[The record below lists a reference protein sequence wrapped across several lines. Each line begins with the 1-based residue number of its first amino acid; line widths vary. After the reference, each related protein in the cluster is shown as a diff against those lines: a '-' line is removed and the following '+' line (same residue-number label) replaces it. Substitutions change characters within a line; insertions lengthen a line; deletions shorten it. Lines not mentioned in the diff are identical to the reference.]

1 MPGIPSRLSPWIALF
16 AALALAL
23 IYGAWTQEENL
34 RIAID
39 IAGDD
44 GLPGAKPFPAWE
56 ATRSFVE
63 RLGESRGAYLD
74 FLETDNRSTGA
85 LLCAF
90 LALALLTSRRVPP
103 GWPIA
108 LAAAAAAYAASD
120 WTENYLLRSAMLSAA
135 SGAAPYVAASFA
147 TTAKWLFGTLSVVL
161 ALCQFL
167 LFLGPWRPWLLALF
181 YDAPYFLDRAFRRV
195 EFRANQEF
203 VARRGAGGLRAR
215 APWKLAAFW
224 LFAASVVF
232 VCYGP
237 TLDGFCS
244 VSPGAVRIALFM
256 VGLALAAGVLWFVL
270 GNAKP
275 WLEKR
280 LPEYPFDSDPDPA
293 RQGDVQP
300 GKRRAITVVALV
312 LGAGIFLL
320 PVLFAIAA
328 SFVSAAKGACEA
340 AAFSAPSLWRLVL
353 CMGAIGLFALAWRS
367 NPGTRRLLRWQAAIL
382 GATALI
388 YWFVLATPAAVEAS
402 GAPYR
407 HLFALVAPV
416 VALILWLVPALA
428 RRAIGTPLAGLG
440 AYFRGELRER
450 ELFKTLP
457 KAPLPS
463 AACVAHALLYG
474 ISYRGLQLALIPSL
488 VVLVAPAD
496 WLGWLTVLGLLV
508 AVALSTWGN
517 LAPRWRQMA
526 LFVERWFLRGAALFV
541 SLFVV
546 AVALC
551 RIFGV
556 SYVTTLLDG
565 APFGV
570 IFSGT
575 VMCYVLAWL
584 VEYWINRAAA
594 AELLGVLGNPGPQA
608 AMPYP
613 YAHRPGVAVEQDGR
627 YLMGHSLG
635 RFLVLGRVAGQRSP
649 AFETYGMAELF
660 EELAGQDNRDAAIA
674 VNRQVHLYF
683 YAVNALLVLTVAAF
697 MSAYWY
703 ANHVALPPAVVTARA
718 SADAGL
724 TDLADRLLAER
735 GDERPALVV
744 VASGGGTR
752 AAVFATYVLEGL
764 HRLGVD
770 SDVALLSGVSGGGVA
785 LAYFALH
792 YPQLSAPGPAA
803 IPEWKRFK
811 GAIEANYIDDVLKGG
826 LEWRVL
832 GPAPLTVLLTETFE
846 RRLFAGA
853 TREPTFELPGTP
865 ALILNTTVTGHPDEE
880 SALLMMSLN
889 RPLPPDDCGET
900 ARPYKLMNGGRLVFT
915 NIAQVSAFPKRE
927 APIAD
932 VRLPYVIVRD
942 PGVRLAAAAALNANF
957 PPVFPN
963 ARVEVKNQD
972 PNTECPDRSYFVTDG
987 GAEENLGLVSALF
1000 AVQSALASI
1009 AERCPAAARD
1019 PWCRRRLRPIHF
1031 VIAEASA
1038 TGYDYEHDR
1047 GMSAGLEGAKD
1058 RMTGGLT
1065 NMLIKDTQDLY
1076 ETASSRVAGAKAAQ
1090 ARSLR
1095 FHFLAMPLVFRSRGG
1110 VGTHWTHAE
1119 SFTFSDPRVRA
1130 PHLSWAAD
1138 TVDVRWTEL
1147 TRMWSALHD
1156 PDARFCDDASYGG
1169 VNTDTVRRWICGW
1182 RFGGSRPRDL
1192 HVLEWRTLV
1201 TELKPAT
1208 PGEYSTWKGR

>member
-1 MPGIPSRLSPWIALF
+1 VPGIPSRLSPWIALF

-353 CMGAIGLFALAWRS
+353 CLGAIGLFALAWRS

-428 RRAIGTPLAGLG
+428 RRAIGAPLAGLG

-752 AAVFATYVLEGL
+752 AAVFATYVLDGL

-1000 AVQSALASI
+1000 AVQSALANI

>member
-1 MPGIPSRLSPWIALF
+1 VPRIRSRVAPWIPLLTALT
-16 AALALAL
+16 LAL
-23 IYGAWTQEENL
+23 IYGPWAQDDNL

-44 GLPGAKPFPAWE
+44 GLPGAKPFAAWE

-74 FLETDNRSTGA
+74 FLQADDRCTAA
-85 LLCAF
+85 LLAAF
-90 LALALLTSRRVPP
+90 LAIALITWRRVPL
-103 GWPIA
+103 GWQIA
-108 LAAAAAAYAASD
+108 LAAAAVAYAASD
-120 WTENYLLRSAMLSAA
+120 WTENSLVRSALRSAA
-135 SGAAPYVAASFA
+135 SDAAPYVAAGAA
-147 TTAKWLFGTLSVVL
+147 TAAKWLFGTLSVVL

-167 LFLGPWRPWLLALF
+167 LYLGPWRPWMLALF
-181 YDAPYFLDRAFRRV
+181 YDTPYFLDRAVRRL

-203 VARRGAGGLRAR
+203 AAPAGGLQAR
-215 APWKLAAFW
+215 APWKLIAFW

-237 TLDGFCS
+237 TLGGFCS
-244 VSPGAVRIALFM
+244 VSPGGARIALGGA
-256 VGLALAAGVLWFVL
+256 GLALSAGVLWFVL

-280 LPEYPFDSDPDPA
+280 LPEYRFDADPDPA
-293 RQGDVQP
+293 RQAAPDP
-300 GKRRAITVVALV
+300 GKRRAITVAALV
-312 LGAGIFLL
+312 LTAGLFML

-328 SFVSAAKGACEA
+328 SLVGAGKGVCEA
-340 AAFSAPSLWRLVL
+340 EAFSAPSLWRLVL
-353 CMGAIGLFALAWRS
+353 CIGAIGLFAFVWRS
-367 NPGTRRLLRWQAAIL
+367 NPGPRRLLAWQAAIL

-388 YWFVLATPAAVEAS
+388 YWFLLATPEAVEAS
-402 GAPYR
+402 GTPYR
-407 HLFALVAPV
+407 HVFAVVAPV
-416 VALILWLVPALA
+416 VALVLWLAPAIA
-428 RRAIGTPLAGLG
+428 RRAIGRPLAALG
-440 AYFRGELRER
+440 GYFRGELREH
-450 ELFKTLP
+450 ELFKALP
-457 KAPLPS
+457 KAPRPS
-463 AACVAHALLYG
+463 AASVAHALLYG
-474 ISYRGLQLALIPSL
+474 ISYRWLQLALIPSL

-496 WLGWLTVLGLLV
+496 WLGWLTLLGLLV
-508 AVALSTWGN
+508 ATGLSTWGN

-526 LFVERWFLRGAALFV
+526 LLVERWFLRGTALFV

-546 AVALC
+546 AIAVC

-570 IFSGT
+570 IFSGS

-613 YAHRPGVAVEQDGR
+613 YAHQPSLGVEQAGR
-627 YLMGHSLG
+627 YLMGHGLG

-649 AFETYGMAELF
+649 AFETYGMPELF
-660 EELAGQDNRDAAIA
+660 DELAGAGHREAAMA
-674 VNRQVHLYF
+674 VSRQVHLYF

-697 MSAYWY
+697 GLAYWY
-703 ANHVALPPAVVTARA
+703 ANHVAQQPPVVTVRA
-718 SADAGL
+718 SADTGL
-724 TDLADRLLAER
+724 TDLADRLLAGR

-764 HRLGVD
+764 HRVGVD
-770 SDVALLSGVSGGGVA
+770 GDIVLLSGVSGGGVA

-792 YPQLSAPGPAA
+792 YPELSAQGPAA
-803 IPEWKRFK
+803 LPQWQRFK
-811 GAIEANYIDDVLKGG
+811 RAIEANYIDDVLKGG

-832 GPAPLTVLLTETFE
+832 GAAPLTVLLNETFE
-846 RRLFAGA
+846 RRLFSGA
-853 TREPTFELPGTP
+853 RRAPTFELAGTP

-889 RPLPPDDCGET
+889 RPLPPGDCRET
-900 ARPYKLMNGGRLVFT
+900 ARPYKLMNGGRLIFT

-963 ARVEVKNQD
+963 ARVEVKDQD

-1000 AVQSALASI
+1000 AVQSALAEI
-1009 AERCPAAARD
+1009 AGRCRAAPAD

-1038 TGYDYEHDR
+1038 TGYDYEQDR
-1047 GMSAGLEGAKD
+1047 GVSAGMEGAKD

-1065 NMLIKDTQDLY
+1065 NMLIDDTDRLHAR
-1076 ETASSRVAGAKAAQ
+1076 ASSRVEGGRAAQ
-1090 ARSLR
+1090 GLRLR

-1110 VGTHWTHAE
+1110 VGTHWTHADR
-1119 SFTFSDPRVRA
+1119 FTFSDPRVRA
-1130 PHLSWAAD
+1130 PHLSWAAG
-1138 TVDVRWTEL
+1138 TVDVRWSEL
-1147 TRMWSALHD
+1147 TRMWTALHD
-1156 PDARFCDDASYGG
+1156 PEARFCDDASYGG

-1182 RFGGSRPRDL
+1182 RFDGSRPRDL

-1201 TELKPAT
+1201 TELKP
-1208 PGEYSTWKGR
+1208 PRGDDP